1 LAQGSK
7 AAGIARIATATF
19 TAELPPITR
28 PRGTGDIVAEAT
40 CSAFNRPVSVKI
52 TVPFD
57 DCRIFSICYLVE
69 QKLNIQRSGIFAVS

>member
-40 CSAFNRPVSVKI
+40 GPVSVKI